1 MSKIRVYHFHN
12 GAGGGVLTVIR
23 NLLKFS
29 NNPAIENHVIY
40 TINKEEKA
48 VYPVNNLEGAFSEQI
63 FYYSPKWN
71 FYYTCMQL
79 AKLLPDDN
87 ALVIAHDWLELGMM
101 SNLGLQN
108 PLVLFLHGDYDY
120 YYHLAQQHEPAID
133 QFICV
138 AQNIENNLVALLPA
152 RKERIAYLRFPVP
165 EVSNK
170 QVLKNDCPIIFI
182 GRLIEG
188 KGYPLLPVIAK
199 ELRRKNLNATWHIVG
214 TAGNAEDETIWD
226 KNIDVHFYNNISN
239 DKVLA
244 LLPQMKILILP
255 SIAEGMPVVVIEAM
269 KAGVIPI
276 VNDIDGGIQELV
288 IDNITGYK
296 IKDNQ
301 VNDFVERI
309 AELIKNRDMVST
321 MQNNCITWA
330 NDMFDPIKNTMV
342 IEDNLVKIYSAKRK
356 LKHAFKAYGSRLDTQ
371 WIPNWIVYLL
381 RRLKMI
387 TFFRCI

>member
-1 MSKIRVYHFHN
+1 MDKIKVYHFHN
-12 GAGGGVLTVIR
+12 GTGGGVLSVIR

-29 NNPAIENHVIY
+29 NNTAFENHVIY

-48 VYPVNNLEGAFSEQI
+48 VYLVNNLKGAFSEQV

-71 FYYTCMQL
+71 FYFTCRQL
-79 AKLLPDDN
+79 AKLLPDN
-87 ALVIAHDWLELGMM
+87 KAVVIAHDWLELGMM

-120 YYHLAQQHEPAID
+120 YYHLAEQHEPAID

-152 RKERIAYLRFPVP
+152 RKESITYLRFPVP
-165 EVSNK
+165 EVINK

-199 ELRRKNLNATWHIVG
+199 ELRRKTLNATWHIVG
-214 TAGNAEDETIWD
+214 TAGNGEDETIWD

-239 DKVLA
+239 DEVLV
-244 LLPQMKILILP
+244 LLSQMKILILP

-269 KAGVIPI
+269 KAGVIPL
-276 VNDIDGGIQELV
+276 VNNIDGGIQELV
-288 IDNITGYK
+288 EDGETGYK
-296 IKDNQ
+296 IKDNEIMAY
-301 VNDFVERI
+301 VKKI
-309 AELIKNRDMVST
+309 MLLAEDQQLAEKIRL
-321 MQNNCITWA
+321 NCIEKA
-330 NDMFDPIKNTMV
+330 NALFEPFDKTKR
-342 IEDNLVKIYSAKRK
+342 IEAIFQAALLFAAKGK
-356 LKHAFKAYGSRLDTQ
+356 SSTKVYGSRLDQ
-371 WIPNWIVYLL
+371 RWIPNL
-381 RRLKMI
+381 I
-387 TFFRCI
+387 TKLFR